1 MAVTTIQLHQTKHPA
16 RGFQER
22 YDRLVGL
29 EAQKATLLNYLL
41 RVFDPE
47 RLSAWIKRHHGKG
60 LPLADR
66 LRDRAPFVILGGEVG
81 CGKTE
86 LARAVGTIL
95 ANTLDRQVVTV
106 ETPSDI
112 RGGGLVGQLSERVT
126 AAFNEARVQVGKHIG
141 LLVLDEGDDLGTS
154 RAQSQAHHEDRAGLN
169 VLIKEIDRLA
179 REDAKIAVILIT
191 NRVQALD
198 PALIRRAQ
206 VIRFTRPSAAAR
218 RALFER
224 MLDGVECAPD
234 DLDALVEATERQ
246 PPFSYSD
253 LVERGAEAALAAAFA
268 ANTPFSVS
276 ALRDALLQLE
286 PSPLI
291 EERPIS

>member
-1 MAVTTIQLHQTKHPA
+1 MNTIQLHQTKHPA
-16 RGFQER
+16 RGFQEK

-29 EAQKATLLNYLL
+29 EAQKAALLNYLL
-41 RVFDPE
+41 RVFEPE
-47 RLSAWIKRHHGKG
+47 RLSAWLKEHHAKG

-86 LARAVGTIL
+86 LARAIGTVL
-95 ANTLDRQVVTV
+95 ANSLDKQIVTV

-112 RGGGLVGQLSERVT
+112 RGGGLVGQLSERIT
-126 AAFNEARVQVGKHIG
+126 AAFNEARVQVGKHRG

-169 VLIKEIDRLA
+169 VLIKEIDRLS
-179 REDAKIAVILIT
+179 RDDAKIAVILIT

-206 VIRFTRPSAAAR
+206 VIRFVRPDAAAR
-218 RALFER
+218 RVLFEQ
-224 MLDGVECAPD
+224 MLKGVACGPA
-234 DLDALVEATERQ
+234 DLDALVDVTDRQ

-253 LVERGAEAALAAAFA
+253 LVERGAEAAVSTAFA
-268 ANTPFSVS
+268 ANEPFSAA
-276 ALRDALLQLE
+276 ALRDALVQLE

-291 EERPIS
+291 EERAST

>member
-1 MAVTTIQLHQTKHPA
+1 MAMNTIQLHQTKHPA
-16 RGFQER
+16 RGFQEK

-29 EAQKATLLNYLL
+29 EAQKAALLNYLL
-41 RVFDPE
+41 RVFEPE
-47 RLSAWIKRHHGKG
+47 RLSKWLKQHHGKG

-86 LARAVGTIL
+86 LARAIGTVL
-95 ANTLDRQVVTV
+95 ANALDKQVVTV

-112 RGGGLVGQLSERVT
+112 RGGGLVGQLSERIT
-126 AAFNEARVQVGKHIG
+126 ASFNEARVQVGKHCG

-169 VLIKEIDRLA
+169 VLIKEIDRLS
-179 REDAKIAVILIT
+179 RDDTKIAVILIT

-206 VIRFTRPSAAAR
+206 VIRFFRPDAAAR
-218 RALFER
+218 RVLFEQ
-224 MLDGVECAPD
+224 MLKGVACGPV
-234 DLDALVEATERQ
+234 DLDALVDVTERQ

-253 LVERGAEAALAAAFA
+253 LVERGAEVAVSAAFA
-268 ANTPFSVS
+268 ANEPFSAS
-276 ALRDALLQLE
+276 ALREALTQLE

-291 EERPIS
+291 EERPLT

>member
-1 MAVTTIQLHQTKHPA
+1 MTTVQLHETKHPNRA
-16 RGFQER
+16 YQAR

-29 EAQKATLLNYLL
+29 EAEKAELLNYLL
-41 RVFDPE
+41 RIFEPE
-47 RLSAWIKRHHGKG
+47 RLSKWLKTHHGRG
-60 LPLADR
+60 LPLAER

-86 LARAVGTIL
+86 LARAVGTVL
-95 ANTLDRQVVTV
+95 ATAMDKQVVTV

-112 RGGGLVGQLSERVT
+112 RGGGLVGQLSERIT
-126 AAFNEARVQVGKHIG
+126 AAFNEARVRVGSHCG

-169 VLIKEIDRLA
+169 VLIKEIDRLS
-179 REDAKIAVILIT
+179 RDDVKIGVILIT

-206 VIRFTRPSAAAR
+206 LIRFVRPNALAR
-218 RALFER
+218 RALFEQ
-224 MLDGVECAPD
+224 MLEGVKHEDG
-234 DLDALVEATERQ
+234 DLDALVGATERQ

-253 LVERGAEAALAAAFA
+253 LVERGAEAAIGRAFA
-268 ANTPFSVS
+268 ANRPFSVTILHE
-276 ALRDALLQLE
+276 ALVGLE

-291 EERPIS
+291 EERALT